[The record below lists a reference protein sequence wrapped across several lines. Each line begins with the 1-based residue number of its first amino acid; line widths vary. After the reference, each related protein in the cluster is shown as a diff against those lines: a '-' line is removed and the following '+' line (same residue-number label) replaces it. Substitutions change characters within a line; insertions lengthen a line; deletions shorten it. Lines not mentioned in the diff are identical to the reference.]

1 MLQYRAM
8 VHREDGQFWIEL
20 PDFPEITHHG
30 ILDEENPADAAAE
43 TLADAIILRLEEGE
57 TLPEPSAMVVSTNIE
72 QIIVAPRKKA
82 LAAAAE

>member
-1 MLQYRAM
+1 MLQYRAI

-30 ILDEENPADAAAE
+30 MLDEEDPADAAAE

-57 TLPEPSAMVVSTNIE
+57 TLPEPSAMVVSNNIE
-72 QIIVAPRKKA
+72 QIIVAPRKKT
-82 LAAAAE
+82 LVAAAE